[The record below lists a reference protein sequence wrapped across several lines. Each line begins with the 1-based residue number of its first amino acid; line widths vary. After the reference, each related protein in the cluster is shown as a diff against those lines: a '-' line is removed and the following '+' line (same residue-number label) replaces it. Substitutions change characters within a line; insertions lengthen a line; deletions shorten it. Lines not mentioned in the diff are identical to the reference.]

1 MRQFDNPD
9 GSWCLEMRVGVYI
22 DGYNVYYGG
31 RTLCGR
37 STAGWR
43 WLDLGALAESIVR
56 KRNNWPGAVV
66 ERAVYC
72 TARVDATES
81 PSSHADQD
89 VYLKALD
96 ATGSVDHIEYGHYV
110 ARVKSAPLAV
120 RQPKWPPA
128 PGHSR
133 LAGHGPGRERGGD
146 QRCALHCIYRSP

>member
-1 MRQFDNPD
+1 
-9 GSWCLEMRVGVYI
+9 MRVGVYI